1 MKTAQNTEHC
11 CSASCSLCVLP
22 NVYNS
27 QVDDAGHFLNGYLDN
42 PLLARLQ
49 EWKKSFTSKARV
61 RLMKKP
67 SADKI
72 RIKSF
77 CILNMMSSSL

>member
-11 CSASCSLCVLP
+11 CSASCSLCVLL

-27 QVDDAGHFLNGYLDN
+27 QVDDAGHFLNDYLDN

-49 EWKKSFTSKARV
+49 EWKKSTTSKETV
-61 RLMKKP
+61 RLLTKP

-72 RIKSF
+72 CIKSL
-77 CILNMMSSSL
+77 CILNMMSPSL